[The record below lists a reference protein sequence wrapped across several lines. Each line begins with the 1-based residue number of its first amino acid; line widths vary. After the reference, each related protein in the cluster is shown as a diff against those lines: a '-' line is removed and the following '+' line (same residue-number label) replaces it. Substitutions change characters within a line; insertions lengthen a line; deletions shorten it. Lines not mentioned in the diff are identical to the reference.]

1 MLLWSNMLRHSK
13 SFIKWTIITN
23 LSLEFSDLKVY
34 ILWRG
39 GLKNEERLQMFI
51 RLSLWSCW
59 AAWFNQLVRLD
70 RIYVKINILLHVIC
84 KCAKQGEKN
93 QFSWILWFWNALITI
108 ACVRRWN
115 YISGY
120 IIWLSGWMER
130 ESCHFCERAEELADP
145 GSDPDGPRPEAC
157 LWSSEH

>member
-13 SFIKWTIITN
+13 SFIKWTIIKN
-23 LSLEFSDLKVY
+23 LNLEFSDLKVY

-39 GLKNEERLQMFI
+39 GLKTQERLQMFI

-84 KCAKQGEKN
+84 KCAKQGGKN

-130 ESCHFCERAEELADP
+130 ESCHFCERVEELADP

>member
-1 MLLWSNMLRHSK
+1 MLRHSK
-13 SFIKWTIITN
+13 SFIKWTIIKN
-23 LSLEFSDLKVY
+23 LNLEFSDLKVY

-39 GLKNEERLQMFI
+39 GLKTQERLQMFI

-93 QFSWILWFWNALITI
+93 QFSCQWILWFWNALITI

-130 ESCHFCERAEELADP
+130 ESCHFCERVEELADP

>member
-1 MLLWSNMLRHSK
+1 MLRHSK
-13 SFIKWTIITN
+13 SFIKWTIIKN
-23 LSLEFSDLKVY
+23 LNLEFSDLKVY

-93 QFSWILWFWNALITI
+93 QFSCQWILWFWNALITI

-130 ESCHFCERAEELADP
+130 ESCHFCERVEELADP

>member
-13 SFIKWTIITN
+13 SFSKWTIIRN
-23 LSLEFSDLKVY
+23 LNLEFSDLKVY

-39 GLKNEERLQMFI
+39 GLKTQERLQMFI

-84 KCAKQGEKN
+84 KCAKQGGKN
-93 QFSWILWFWNALITI
+93 QFSWVLLFWNALITI

-130 ESCHFCERAEELADP
+130 ESCHFCERVEELADP

>member
-1 MLLWSNMLRHSK
+1 MLRHSK
-13 SFIKWTIITN
+13 SFIKWTIIKN
-23 LSLEFSDLKVY
+23 LNLEFSDLKVY

-70 RIYVKINILLHVIC
+70 RIYVKINILLHGIC
-84 KCAKQGEKN
+84 KCAKQGGKN

-130 ESCHFCERAEELADP
+130 ESCHFCERVEELADP

>member
-1 MLLWSNMLRHSK
+1 MLRHSK
-13 SFIKWTIITN
+13 SFSKWTIIRN
-23 LSLEFSDLKVY
+23 LNLEFSDLKVY

-39 GLKNEERLQMFI
+39 GLKTQERLQMFI

-84 KCAKQGEKN
+84 KCAKQGGKN

-130 ESCHFCERAEELADP
+130 ESCHFCERVEELADP